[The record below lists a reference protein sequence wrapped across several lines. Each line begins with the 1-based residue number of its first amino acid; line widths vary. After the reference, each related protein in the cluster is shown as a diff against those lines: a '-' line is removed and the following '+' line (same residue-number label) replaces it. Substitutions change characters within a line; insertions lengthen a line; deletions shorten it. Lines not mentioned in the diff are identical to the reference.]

1 MRLDI
6 DTLMVKVPRCVN
18 TEDESIAILFAF
30 IRRIMLEYS
39 LDGEWIDIY
48 GSDIRKILDRMDDN
62 IHDYLLQYVDPKECK
77 IVKLSREHF
86 VFKLKNWRR
95 HVNPVPIKKH
105 KNITRWA
112 YLMGCTNY
120 NLLEK
125 DGLNLDDKK
134 RPHYTGMFRYD
145 RDLFI
150 FGKDDLYE

>member
-1 MRLDI
+1 
-6 DTLMVKVPRCVN
+6 
-18 TEDESIAILFAF
+18 
-30 IRRIMLEYS
+30 MLEYK
-39 LDGEWIDIY
+39 LEGQWIDLY
-48 GSDIRKILDRMDDN
+48 GYDVRKILDRMDDN
-62 IHDYLLQYVDPKECK
+62 IHEYLLQYVDENECK
-77 IVKLSREHF
+77 IVQLSREHY

-95 HVNPVPIKKH
+95 NVNEVPIRKH

-150 FGKDDLYE
+150 FGKDELYE

>member
-134 RPHYTGMFRYD
+134 RPQIGRASC
-145 RDLFI
+145 R
-150 FGKDDLYE
+150 ERV

>member
-6 DTLMVKVPRCVN
+6 DTLKVKVPRCVK
-18 TEDESIAILFAF
+18 TKDESIAILFAF
-30 IRRIMLEYS
+30 IRRIILEYD
-39 LDGEWIDIY
+39 LGGEWVDMY

-62 IHDYLLQYVDPKECK
+62 IHDYLMEYVDSSECK
-77 IVKLSREHF
+77 IVQLSREHY

-95 HVNPVPIKKH
+95 HVNAVPITKH

>member
-62 IHDYLLQYVDPKECK
+62 IHDYLLQHVNTDECM

-95 HVNPVPIKKH
+95 NVNPVPIKQH